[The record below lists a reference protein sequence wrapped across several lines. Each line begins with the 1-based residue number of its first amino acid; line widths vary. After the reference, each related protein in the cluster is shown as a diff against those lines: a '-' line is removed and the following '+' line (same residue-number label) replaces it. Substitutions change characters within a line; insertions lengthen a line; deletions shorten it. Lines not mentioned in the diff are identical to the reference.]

1 MFCFALF
8 GLLFHPLKPQQ
19 INLRT
24 SYRESI
30 KILTYRQYMQSHH
43 RKAGKSNGIVVY
55 SLKIR
60 TTEGCLNLHFLF
72 TVQSLKAFFHSN
84 NHTPARVLS
93 THLFRS
99 RARPFVRR
107 LCLSRLTTS
116 TSNQAEN
123 GHKYVFLLD
132 FTFAFH
138 GWTWYF
144 PLSLSAYLG
153 EILMQK
159 TVTYIQGSHLC
170 SQSTAYLRVELVR
183 RKKLENEREER
194 NRQRVCAD
202 KGLVL
207 FSVPFAS

>member
-1 MFCFALF
+1 MSQSPFPIYSTITQSLF
-8 GLLFHPLKPQQ
+8 PFK
-19 INLRT
+19 
-24 SYRESI
+24 
-30 KILTYRQYMQSHH
+30 QSH
-43 RKAGKSNGIVVY
+43 SC
-55 SLKIR
+55 S
-60 TTEGCLNLHFLF
+60 C
-72 TVQSLKAFFHSN
+72 
-84 NHTPARVLS
+84 VLS

-99 RARPFVRR
+99 HARPFVRR

-123 GHKYVFLLD
+123 GHKYFFLLD

-170 SQSTAYLRVELVR
+170 SQSTAYLKVQWVRR
-183 RKKLENEREER
+183 RKKTRERERREKSTAS
-194 NRQRVCAD
+194 VCRH